1 MTIPTQCLKYY
12 KDLDVSK
19 QYGIYNNGLERFVAV
34 SDDLWIT
41 HNAAKLL
48 SSKFSSTVCILNNKN
63 ITNNNCHM
71 WGLVNNSQARQDQQ
85 SPAIALIDQIEEKG
99 LPVDFDNND
108 LISDKEFVDFVVL
121 SSYALYLTDAI
132 CNASNQKF
140 YNKLVGDNILT
151 KSDDDSGIPEGFIV
165 SIEKILYLSASKDE
179 ALDKFTAILDDLTT
193 DRPGQLKM
201 YKNIFNSF
209 LGIA

>member
-151 KSDDDSGIPEGFIV
+151 KSNDDSGISEGFII

-179 ALDKFTAILDDLTT
+179 ALNKFAAILNDLTT
-193 DRPGQLKM
+193 NRPGQLKM